1 MKGSSWLFAFLLGVG
16 ITLLQFLAVAALNE
30 VSAPEKDPSVP
41 DTSPPPIVLTSPPK
55 TEKTVPQTS
64 TVLRTMQPKPMASSA
79 RAEAS
84 ALPALRLSQ
93 TKLGL
98 GSLLPNLGGV
108 GVGNVDLS
116 EVPSEADRPA
126 RVHRT
131 VEPTYPISAQRQ
143 GIEGYVILRLNID
156 ANGKVKAV
164 FVVDSEPMG
173 IFERSARDA
182 ARRFEF
188 TPARLRG
195 ASVPTTIEKK
205 IVFSLQ

>member
-1 MKGSSWLFAFLLGVG
+1 
-16 ITLLQFLAVAALNE
+16 
-30 VSAPEKDPSVP
+30 
-41 DTSPPPIVLTSPPK
+41 
-55 TEKTVPQTS
+55 
-64 TVLRTMQPKPMASSA
+64 MASSA

-126 RVHRT
+126 RVQRT

-143 GIEGYVILRLNID
+143 GIEGYVLLRLNID
-156 ANGKVKAV
+156 ANGKVKTV

-173 IFERSARDA
+173 VFERSARDA